1 MGTPRKGLSGVGALF
16 FLGTLGAIAFYVQ
29 QQSAPE
35 AYDGVRKSATVL
47 PDVTPDEDAPLVL
60 PWEDRLDLSAAALV
74 EISAPAQP
82 TGEGGEP
89 APAVEPDPG
98 APPAAANPKTSRYVQ
113 ELADGHRIMLTLD
126 PVLQE
131 SALTIFEN
139 REVPYAGAVV
149 LDVRDNAVL
158 ALAGHSSMDPEV
170 DPVEIVASAW
180 APAASTF
187 KLVTTAAL
195 LESGAVTPSTRA
207 CFSGGLHGIE
217 DEMLTDDPARDTRCE
232 TLSSAVA
239 HSYNLVIAKL
249 AHKHLDQ
256 DGLVGVAH
264 SLLFETQIPFEYTVE
279 RSPAHIPADPVER
292 AKVAAGFWNVDLSP
306 LHAATMA
313 SIFARGG
320 IYQPP
325 HIIDQVVGPEGD
337 DLSPAR
343 PKPGRTLSADTAL
356 AVGEMM
362 KSTTTSGTA
371 RKSFTD
377 PQGKPYIA
385 DVVVAG
391 KTGSLTGKRAP
402 YLNYNWFI
410 GYAPADR
417 PEIAFAVL
425 LANEPKWRIKAHYAA
440 RRLVQIYLER
450 RDAIERNRD
459 AQLTKTG
466 VAGRARD
473 AMGAIV
479 KAAPAAPAETPA
491 AQTPAPAKPA
501 PADALP
507 PPPGPLPPPPSTPGA

>member
-29 QQSAPE
+29 QQSVPE

-47 PDVTPDEDAPLVL
+47 PDVTPDEDTPRVL
-60 PWEDRLDLSAAALV
+60 PWEDRLDLSAATLV
-74 EISAPAQP
+74 QISDPAMP
-82 TGEGGEP
+82 SEEGSP
-89 APAVEPDPG
+89 APASPPPQDSPTPVDP
-98 APPAAANPKTSRYVQ
+98 ASSRFVQ

-131 SALTIFEN
+131 SALTIFQN
-139 REVPYAGAVV
+139 REVPYAAAVM

-158 ALAGHSSMDPEV
+158 VMAGHSSMDPEV

-195 LESGAVTPSTRA
+195 LEGGAVTPSTRA

-232 TLSSAVA
+232 TLSGAVA

-249 AHKHLDQ
+249 AMQHLEQ
-256 DGLVGVAH
+256 QSLVDIAH
-264 SLLFETQIPFEYTVE
+264 ALQFETQIPFEYTIE
-279 RSPAHIPADPVER
+279 RSPAHIPADPIER
-292 AKVAAGFWNVDLSP
+292 SKVAAGFWSVDLSP
-306 LHAATMA
+306 MHAATMA

-320 IYQPP
+320 VYQPP
-325 HIIDQVVGPEGD
+325 HIIDQVLGPEGE
-337 DLSPAR
+337 DLTPAR
-343 PKPGRTLSADTAL
+343 AKPSRTLSADTAL

-362 KSTTTSGTA
+362 KATTTVGTA
-371 RKSFTD
+371 SKSFTD
-377 PQGKPYIA
+377 GNGKPFIP

-417 PEIAFAVL
+417 PEVAFAVL

-440 RRLVQIYLER
+440 RRMVELYLGR
-450 RDAIERNRD
+450 RDALERNRD
-459 AQLTKTG
+459 AQLTKAG
-466 VAGRARD
+466 VQGRARD
-473 AMGAIV
+473 AMGALV
-479 KAAPAAPAETPA
+479 KASPAEPAPDGSASPTEVPAADT
-491 AQTPAPAKPA
+491 
-501 PADALP
+501 LP
-507 PPPGPLPPPPSTPGA
+507 PPPGPLPPPPTTPGA

>member
-35 AYDGVRKSATVL
+35 GYDGVRKSATVL
-47 PDVTPDEDAPLVL
+47 PDVTPDEDATLVL
-60 PWEDRLDLSAAALV
+60 PWADRLDLSATSLVTISDPQAAQAEEGTAAAPAALDA
-74 EISAPAQP
+74 APAP
-82 TGEGGEP
+82 
-89 APAVEPDPG
+89 
-98 APPAAANPKTSRYVQ
+98 ANPKTSRFVQ
-113 ELADGHRIMLTLD
+113 ELNDGHRIMLTLD

-139 REVPYAGAVV
+139 REVPYAGAVM
-149 LDVRDNAVL
+149 LDIRDNSVL
-158 ALAGHSSMDPEV
+158 VLAGHSSMDPEV
-170 DPVEIVASAW
+170 DPVEVVASAW

-187 KLVTTAAL
+187 KLVTTAGL

-217 DEMLTDDPARDTRCE
+217 DDMLLDNPARDTRCE

-249 AHKHLDQ
+249 AYKHLEQKD
-256 DGLVGVAH
+256 LVDIAH
-264 SLLFETQIPFEYTVE
+264 SLLFETQIPFEYTIE
-279 RSPAHIPADPVER
+279 RSPAHIPADPMER

-306 LHAATMA
+306 IHAATMV

-325 HIIDQVVGPEGD
+325 HVIDQVIGPDGD
-337 DLSPAR
+337 DLTPAR
-343 PKPGRTLSADTAL
+343 PKPTRAISAETAIAL
-356 AVGEMM
+356 GQMM
-362 KSTTTSGTA
+362 SSTTTSGTA
-371 RKSFTD
+371 RKSFVD

-385 DVVVAG
+385 DVLVAG
-391 KTGSLTGKRAP
+391 KTGSLTGKRSP

-410 GYAPADR
+410 GFAPADR

-425 LANEPKWRIKAHYAA
+425 IANEPKWRIKAHYAA

-450 RDAIERNRD
+450 RGALERNRD
-459 AQLTKTG
+459 ARLTKTG
-466 VAGRARD
+466 VSARARD
-473 AMGAIV
+473 GMGAIV
-479 KAAPAAPAETPA
+479 KVAPAAPTAPP
-491 AQTPAPAKPA
+491 PAPGAGAGPEVA
-501 PADALP
+501 SPPSADALP
-507 PPPGPLPPPPSTPGA
+507 PPPGPVPATPPA